1 VNTLGKNIMTVD
13 DLDKTICIRTRF
25 PLWNDI
31 VNLFYNV
38 SANIQNSSSSLEK
51 RLQVRYHGDDV

>member
-1 VNTLGKNIMTVD
+1 MTVD